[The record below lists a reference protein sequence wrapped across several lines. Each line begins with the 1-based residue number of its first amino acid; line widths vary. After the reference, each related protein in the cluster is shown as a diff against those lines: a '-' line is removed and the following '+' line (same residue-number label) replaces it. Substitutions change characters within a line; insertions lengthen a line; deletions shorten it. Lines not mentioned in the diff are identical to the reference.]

1 MPVAADPRV
10 EIAKRLRPQRVHPP
24 LPVGPHIHEPAF
36 MQDAQVPRH
45 AGLVNLD
52 GRDDVIDR
60 LLAVSE
66 HVHDMEPNGIGK
78 RLNGFYMHNETYVYQ
93 CIYKLSSVEEVL

>member
-1 MPVAADPRV
+1 MPVAADPGI

-24 LPVGPHIHEPAF
+24 LPVWTHIDEPAVV
-36 MQDAQVPRH
+36 QDAQVSRD
-45 AGLVNLD
+45 AGLVDLD
-52 GRDDVIDR
+52 GRDDVVDG

-66 HVHDMEPNGIGK
+66 HVHDMQPNGIGK

-93 CIYKLSSVEEVL
+93 CIYRLS